1 MSAEPGRPGRPGL
14 HLPSSPGLP
23 GLAAVWIFFGLANHR
38 FLSTENLSALAGQV
52 APLILVAA
60 GVVVVLLVGEIDL
73 SVGEVAGL
81 GATVAAILAFREGWP
96 SPLATVAGVAV
107 GAGIG
112 LLQGLVVTRLGV
124 PSFVVTLAGLLVW
137 QGTTLA
143 LLGAQGNVNIPPG
156 DWMARLAGARLAT
169 PVAVALVFAAAG
181 LAVAERAR
189 VRQRRLDAGLEP
201 GPWRPGLLRLGLAV
215 VLAAAGVAAA
225 GGRRGVPV
233 SLVLALAV
241 TGGLHVVLSR
251 TRFGRHLVAVGGDR
265 RSAARAGVPV
275 TRVRVSAF
283 VLGSALAALGGI
295 LTASRLLAVNQTTG
309 SGELLLTALAAAV
322 IGGASLFG
330 GRGTAGSAVVGVL
343 VLGSLANGMDL
354 LDLPS
359 AARFTLNGTVLL
371 AAATVDAL
379 SRSWPTGRGWAWPG
393 PAEGPAAVAGQA
405 AP

>member
-1 MSAEPGRPGRPGL
+1 
-14 HLPSSPGLP
+14 
-23 GLAAVWIFFGLANHR
+23 VWVFFALANDR
-38 FLSTENLSALAGQV
+38 FLSAENLSALAGQV

-73 SVGEVAGL
+73 SVGEVAGV
-81 GATVAAILAFREGWP
+81 GATVAAVLAFRGDWP
-96 SPLATVAGVAV
+96 SPVAVLGGVAV
-107 GAGIG
+107 GAVIG
-112 LLQGLVVTRLGV
+112 LLQGLVVARLGV

-143 LLGAQGNVNIPPG
+143 LLGPRGNVNIPPD
-156 DWMARLAGARLAT
+156 DWMARLAGARVGTGMVLGLF
-169 PVAVALVFAAAG
+169 LVAAG
-181 LAVAERAR
+181 LAVVDGAR
-189 VRQRRLDAGLEP
+189 GRRRRSEAGLDPEP
-201 GPWRPGLLRLGLAV
+201 WSPTLLRLAVAV
-215 VLAAAGVAAA
+215 VVGTAGVAAA

-241 TGGLHVVLSR
+241 AGGLHALLTR
-251 TRFGRHLVAVGGDR
+251 TRFGRHLSAVGGDQR
-265 RSAARAGVPV
+265 AAQRAGVPV

-283 VLGSALAALGGI
+283 VLGSALAAFGGV
-295 LTASRLLAVNQTTG
+295 LAAARLLAVNQTTG
-309 SGELLLTALAAAV
+309 SGDLLLTALAAAV

-330 GRGTAGSAVVGVL
+330 GRGTAGSAVLGVL

-379 SRSWPTGRGWAWPG
+379 SRSRPAWR
-393 PAEGPAAVAGQA
+393 AAR
-405 AP
+405 

>member
-1 MSAEPGRPGRPGL
+1 MTPGRPVRPR
-14 HLPSSPGLP
+14 LPTSPGIA
-23 GLAAVWIFFGLANHR
+23 GLAAVWAFFTVANHR

-81 GATVAAILAFREGWP
+81 AATVAAILAFRHGWP
-96 SPLATVAGVAV
+96 SPLAVVVGVAV

-112 LLQGLVVTRLGV
+112 LLQGFVVTRVGV

-143 LLGAQGNVNIPPG
+143 LLGTPGNVNIPPG

-169 PVAVALVFAAAG
+169 PVAVALVFGAAG
-181 LAVAERAR
+181 LAAADRAR
-189 VRQRRLDAGLEP
+189 SRRRRQRLGLDAGPL
-201 GPWRPGLLRLGLAV
+201 GPALLRPGLAAVLG
-215 VLAAAGVAAA
+215 AAGLAAA

-233 SLVLALAV
+233 SLVLALVVAGV
-241 TGGLHVVLSR
+241 LHVVLSR
-251 TRFGRHLVAVGGDR
+251 TRFGRQLVAVGGDR
-265 RSAARAGVPV
+265 RAAGRAGIPV
-275 TRVRVSAF
+275 TRVRISAF
-283 VLGSALAALGGI
+283 VLGSSLAALGGV

-330 GRGTAGSAVVGVL
+330 GRGTAGSAVIGVL

-359 AARFTLNGTVLL
+359 ATRFTLNGTVLL
-371 AAATVDAL
+371 AAAAVDAL
-379 SRSWPTGRGWAWPG
+379 SRTLPAWRTARP
-393 PAEGPAAVAGQA
+393 
-405 AP
+405 

>member
-1 MSAEPGRPGRPGL
+1 VRRPRAPTAERPWR
-14 HLPSSPGLP
+14 HTAFSPALL
-23 GLAAVWIFFGLANHR
+23 GLAGVWVFFALANNR
-38 FLSTENLSALAGQV
+38 FLSAENLSALAGQV

-73 SVGEVAGL
+73 SVGEVAGM

-96 SPLATVAGVAV
+96 SPVAVAAGVAV

-143 LLGAQGNVNIPPG
+143 LLGARGNVNIPPD
-156 DWMARLAGARLAT
+156 DWMARLAGARVGT
-169 PVAVALVFAAAG
+169 GVVVALLVAAAG
-181 LAVAERAR
+181 LGVADRVRAR
-189 VRQRRLDAGLEP
+189 RRRQGAGLPPE
-201 GPWRPGLLRLGLAV
+201 PWRPGLFRLAV
-215 VLAAAGVAAA
+215 AVAVGAAGMAAA
-225 GGRRGVPV
+225 GGRRGVPL
-233 SLVLALAV
+233 SLVLALTIA
-241 TGGLHVVLSR
+241 GGLHAVLSR
-251 TRFGRHLVAVGGDR
+251 SRFGRHLSAVGGDR
-265 RSAARAGVPV
+265 RAAARAGVPV

-283 VLGSALAALGGI
+283 VLGSSLAALGGI

-309 SGELLLTALAAAV
+309 SGELLLAALAAAV

-330 GRGTAGSAVVGVL
+330 GRGTAGSAVLGVL

-379 SRSWPTGRGWAWPG
+379 SRSLPAWR
-393 PAEGPAAVAGQA
+393 PAR
-405 AP
+405 